1 MEPDDLKKEWFDR
14 ALQRAGIAHDSWRPS
29 RGVDE
34 TRRVVEAVYTYY
46 GQLFLEHPYLQWAG
60 MAAMIGPAFYAGFR
74 DLGLVPDAAR
84 RTVATVF
91 GRRSR
96 QLAQDAAGD
105 LGFYETTFLTMQ
117 KKIFEDQ
124 ASMHEA
130 YLIGGMP
137 QVEALYHARIIDVAT
152 LTAWRQI
159 DAGRRSGDEAAVA
172 SGNRALLFRE
182 QYDIIDRFYIQMLDF
197 RRLEG
202 RAFTY
207 LLTLAGAPSIPGA
220 HSYPERYP
228 LKFARRLWRA
238 AISTRTPLAD
248 GNIAI
253 FADRWKLI
261 DADTLPRYLALV
273 LGDLGEV
280 QEEVRKPVAQR
291 MRRYRLL
298 ARAPQLALGALTHW
312 GVDISAAPGR
322 PGAFAGRPG
331 TTSPAGT
338 GGSIAIDL
346 TRPPTREVAGL
357 AADTDSRVWMNPGRE
372 PIDVAVSLPGS
383 RTYRAR
389 AAMAVLLSSTRAGNP
404 DRLTVR
410 LPSSGL
416 DAAWQLIAGYAAE
429 WGFPSEEAARW
440 RARADSPASS
450 GPGGATELETYST
463 HVFTP
468 DDVGFVHLEF
478 QVSHHIPEGEFVIAA
493 LFSWRAASQ
502 GGTSGSAKNS

>member
-1 MEPDDLKKEWFDR
+1 MESDNLKKEWFDR
-14 ALQRAGIAHDSWRPS
+14 ALQRAGIAHESWRPS

-34 TRRVVEAVYTYY
+34 NRRVVEAVYTYY
-46 GQLFLEHPYLQWAG
+46 GQLFLEYPYLQWAG

-91 GRRSR
+91 GQRPR
-96 QLAQDAAGD
+96 QLARDAAGD
-105 LGFYETTFLTMQ
+105 PGFYETTFLTMQ

-137 QVEALYHARIIDVAT
+137 QVEALYQARIIDVAT

-159 DAGRRSGDEAAVA
+159 DTGRRSGDEAAVA

-182 QYDIIDRFYIQMLDF
+182 QYDIIDRFYVQMLDL
-197 RRLEG
+197 RWLEG

-228 LKFARRLWRA
+228 LKFGRRLWRA

-261 DADTLPRYLALV
+261 DADTLPRYLTLV
-273 LGDLGEV
+273 LGDLGQV
-280 QEEVRKPVAQR
+280 QQEVRIPIAQR
-291 MRRYRLL
+291 MKRYRLL
-298 ARAPQLALGALTHW
+298 ARAPQLALGALTRW

-322 PGAFAGRPG
+322 PDAFASRLSA
-331 TTSPAGT
+331 TSPSGT

-346 TRPPTREVAGL
+346 THPPTREVAGL
-357 AADTDSRVWMNPGRE
+357 TADTDSRVWMNPARE
-372 PIDVAVSLPGS
+372 PINVAVSLPGG

-389 AAMAVLLSSTRAGNP
+389 AAMAVMLSSTRAGNP
-404 DRLTVR
+404 DRLTVQL
-410 LPSSGL
+410 LPSGL
-416 DAAWQLIAGYAAE
+416 DAAWQLIGKYAAE
-429 WGFPSEEAARW
+429 WGFPPEEAARW
-440 RARADSPASS
+440 RASAGSLASS
-450 GPGGATELETYST
+450 GPGDATELDTYST

-478 QVSHHIPEGEFVIAA
+478 QVSHHIREGEFVVVAQ
-493 LFSWRAASQ
+493 FSWTDQPPERS
-502 GGTSGSAKNS
+502 